1 MPFLVQQIFW
11 EKDPLNKYTLNKI
24 VRDIQGVNSL
34 REWARKMY
42 EKDAEKVFESFS
54 SGCHD
59 DIKGICDIDYLEEI
73 IQEVLDE
80 DASENLKYRLIIE
93 SIIQSFFCAVYSKEL
108 HDWEPDGNVIT
119 TFYTD

>member
-1 MPFLVQQIFW
+1 MPYLVQQIFW

-24 VRDIQGVNSL
+24 VQDIQGVESL
-34 REWARKMY
+34 REWARTVYK
-42 EKDAEKVFESFS
+42 ENAVKVFENFC

-59 DIKGICDIDYLEEI
+59 DIKEICDIDYLKEI
-73 IQEVLDE
+73 IEEVLDE

-93 SIIQSFFCAVYSKEL
+93 NIIQSFFCAVYSKEL
-108 HDWEPDGNVIT
+108 PDWDPNGRVIT